1 MAING
6 GKRGQREHFDF
17 TRRAS
22 IWQLETK
29 SKNSV
34 INHSLGIDKQLLK
47 KKKSYLCA
55 FLRNDVLILSACI
68 NFTRRFVR
76 DEWKFISANYVRI
89 EKKIQIRDK
98 NACYKIN
105 RTSQTEDFEDDVRM

>member
-6 GKRGQREHFDF
+6 GKRSQREHFDF

-34 INHSLGIDKQLLK
+34 INHSLGIDGQLLK
-47 KKKSYLCA
+47 KKQSYLCA

-68 NFTRRFVR
+68 NFT
-76 DEWKFISANYVRI
+76 
-89 EKKIQIRDK
+89 
-98 NACYKIN
+98 
-105 RTSQTEDFEDDVRM
+105 TEGS